1 VFLDIA
7 CYGCLFSK
15 WFMGEGEKSVLSYGS
30 NLNTP
35 YGDTEDNFAAIVKY
49 DGKMS
54 VIEGTW
60 TTPRA
65 VIPSG
70 PMVLCTGGVINCTG
84 GAENAP
90 DVECYDI
97 YGNLVEMQDVVLG
110 EKYKNMPCHY
120 ANHIKTGEPI
130 HEILTLDANMRVM
143 AILDATIRSSRGGE
157 EAEILG

>member
-1 VFLDIA
+1 
-7 CYGCLFSK
+7 
-15 WFMGEGEKSVLSYGS
+15 MGA

-35 YGDTEDNFAAIVKY
+35 YGDTDDNFAASIKY

-70 PMVLCTGGVINCTG
+70 PMMLCTDGVVMCTG

-90 DVECYDI
+90 DVKAFDI
-97 YGNLVEMQDVVLG
+97 YGNEVEIPSATLDD
-110 EKYKNMPCHY
+110 KYKNMPFQY
-120 ANHIKTGEPI
+120 ANHIVNGE
-130 HEILTLDANMRVM
+130 EIYDMLTLDKNMEVM
-143 AILDATIRSSRGGE
+143 AILDAAIKSSKSGKEEKIRG
-157 EAEILG
+157 